1 VVEKAESLTSTREI
15 SGLADE
21 EPAGGN
27 SPDRG
32 FRDFVDFISS
42 VDDEA
47 APPLA
52 AQPGRH
58 VPQRP
63 YIRTRDRLA
72 RLDLHAD
79 DALLRFQKQI
89 NFEARTGSVE
99 VELACPLN
107 RFHPLEEFA
116 DNESLI

>member
-1 VVEKAESLTSTREI
+1 VFSFHIKKIAQAAVAFKFYAFGQSTNRSLGNYSEAAIGPNISGAVKRRTEI

-27 SPDRG
+27 SPDGG

-52 AQPGRH
+52 AQAGRH

-63 YIRTRDRLA
+63 
-72 RLDLHAD
+72 
-79 DALLRFQKQI
+79 
-89 NFEARTGSVE
+89 
-99 VELACPLN
+99 
-107 RFHPLEEFA
+107 
-116 DNESLI
+116 